1 MVPFELAERELAPGA
16 RLIEISGELDLSV
29 ADRLAAAIGRAGSE
43 QLLIGLEGCQFID
56 STGIAVIVR
65 AHLKMA
71 EQGRRL
77 AVFGASDQVLR
88 ILSITGLTES
98 GLVFSGLEQALDAGE
113 GREKLDP
120 GNR

>member
-16 RLIEISGELDLSV
+16 RLIEVSGELDLSV
-29 ADRLAAAIGRAGSE
+29 ADRLEAAIEREAGSE
-43 QLLIGLEGCQFID
+43 QLLIGLGGCQFID

-98 GLVFSGLEQALDAGE
+98 GLVFSGLEQVLDAGE
-113 GREKLDP
+113 G
-120 GNR
+120 GH